1 MRFSV
6 LPTFVLSSLGLAQIS
21 FPVAEFNQL
30 LGLAADSGL
39 SYKFQ
44 GAQINTELLGD
55 RLYRLEYQGPAENLA
70 QASQVVAAGMGV
82 PELAASFTD
91 FLLENTDDLANE
103 QIAVEV
109 GIGDG
114 YVLMLQIVD
123 DQIRYTLSPE
133 MAENLPTPKRP
144 QGQGGVLIREF
155 SDFECPFCKKMFQ
168 EALPQIRSELI
179 QTGKAQI
186 SFYHFPLYSIHPSA
200 VSAAEAS
207 ACAEEQ
213 GKFWEYHDAL
223 FTLGLN
229 NYWAVA
235 EDIDLDTKAFARCFA
250 ERRYKAEIENEQAQ
264 ARELGIN
271 ATPTVYVGPFKLP
284 NPHDPESYV
293 RYVEMA
299 AELK

>member
-1 MRFSV
+1 MTR
-6 LPTFVLSSLGLAQIS
+6 LAETVQ
-21 FPVAEFNQL
+21 
-30 LGLAADSGL
+30 
-39 SYKFQ
+39 
-44 GAQINTELLGD
+44 
-55 RLYRLEYQGPAENLA
+55 AENLA